1 MVSDTRYAIL
11 GLLLQGPSHGYKIAS
26 RFDELFGPGWAI
38 NRGQVSDMLRTLE
51 RKSWVE
57 SLGSPETPRGSQ
69 RYRITP
75 AGEHAFVKWLS
86 GRPLSTR
93 SHREPLHLKLAM
105 TGPKDAHRLLKD
117 IEIEKQACLDRL
129 NAYTAEEACPLPA
142 NASDW
147 ETLTREAIDEDV
159 TTQLDAKLE
168 WLEKLRK
175 RIEHR
180 LSERSQD
187 ISVEAGVQPGRRDAA
202 A

>member
-1 MVSDTRYAIL
+1 MVPDTRYAIL
-11 GLLLQGPSHGYKIAS
+11 GLLLQGPSHGYKIAA

-38 NRGQVSDMLRTLE
+38 NQGQVSDMLRTLE
-51 RKSWVE
+51 RSGWVE
-57 SLGSPETPRGSQ
+57 SLGPPETAGGPK

-86 GRPLSTR
+86 GRPSSTR

-105 TGPKDAHRLLKD
+105 TGPEDAHRLLKD
-117 IEIEKQACLDRL
+117 IEIAKQACVDRL
-129 NAYTAEEACPLPA
+129 NAYTTEEACSLPA
-142 NASDW
+142 NASEW
-147 ETLTREAIDEDV
+147 ETLAREAIDEDV

-187 ISVEAGVQPGRRDAA
+187 IPVQAGVQPRRRDAA